1 MGGSSPGRAL
11 AATAPSFEVVFIDE
25 TGTHH
30 REPLSACWD
39 VPFERAKPSR
49 SFPSFKGQKN
59 FPGLWWSA
67 TTGEHVGYE
76 SWVERDVAMLL
87 DFDPEIVGFSAQPFW
102 LLWPGEQGERK
113 HAPDFFARRTDGTG
127 VVIDVRPD
135 DRVDP
140 EATEVFEVAASACR
154 EAGWEFRRTGAPPAV
169 LTANVRWLA
178 GYPTWSLRP
187 RPPLWQGARPASS
200 YESCCSHWPTSTL
213 SATPAELASS
223 FGPGNPTSSTGRLA
237 RRSGHCP
244 RRCPATTCRTPTG
257 TTAPTTA

>member
-1 MGGSSPGRAL
+1 MSGSSPGRAL

-25 TGTHH
+25 TGTQR

-67 TTGEHVGYE
+67 TMGEHVGYE

-87 DFDPEIVGFSAQPFW
+87 DSDPEIVGFSAQPFW
-102 LLWPGEQGERK
+102 LLWSGERGERK

-140 EATEVFEVAASACR
+140 EAAEVFEVAASACS
-154 EAGWEFRRTGAPPAV
+154 EAGREFRRTGAPPAV

-178 GYPTWSLRP
+178 GYRNPRCHRPEIADALIERFAAPMPLFTGAAAVGDRLVVLPVLYHLLWRQVLVVDLAAAPLSPGSLIH
-187 RPPLWQGARPASS
+187 LAAAAR
-200 YESCCSHWPTSTL
+200 
-213 SATPAELASS
+213 
-223 FGPGNPTSSTGRLA
+223 
-237 RRSGHCP
+237 
-244 RRCPATTCRTPTG
+244 
-257 TTAPTTA
+257 

>member
-1 MGGSSPGRAL
+1 MSGSSPGRAL

-25 TGTHH
+25 TGTQR

-67 TTGEHVGYE
+67 TMGEHVGYE

-102 LLWPGEQGERK
+102 LLWSGEEGERK

-140 EATEVFEVAASACR
+140 EAARGVRGGRQRVQRSRLGVSTHRRATCRLDGQRALACGLP
-154 EAGWEFRRTGAPPAV
+154 EPPLPPA
-169 LTANVRWLA
+169 R
-178 GYPTWSLRP
+178 
-187 RPPLWQGARPASS
+187 
-200 YESCCSHWPTSTL
+200 
-213 SATPAELASS
+213 
-223 FGPGNPTSSTGRLA
+223 
-237 RRSGHCP
+237 
-244 RRCPATTCRTPTG
+244 
-257 TTAPTTA
+257 

>member
-1 MGGSSPGRAL
+1 MGGSPGRAL

-25 TGTHH
+25 TGTQR

-39 VPFERAKPSR
+39 VPFERVKQSR

-127 VVIDVRPD
+127 MVIDVAQTTWSTQRPPRCLRWPPAPAGRPD
-135 DRVDP
+135 GSFD
-140 EATEVFEVAASACR
+140 
-154 EAGWEFRRTGAPPAV
+154 AP
-169 LTANVRWLA
+169 
-178 GYPTWSLRP
+178 
-187 RPPLWQGARPASS
+187 ARHLPS
-200 YESCCSHWPTSTL
+200 
-213 SATPAELASS
+213 
-223 FGPGNPTSSTGRLA
+223 
-237 RRSGHCP
+237 
-244 RRCPATTCRTPTG
+244 
-257 TTAPTTA
+257 

>member
-1 MGGSSPGRAL
+1 MSGSSPGRAL

-25 TGTHH
+25 TGTQ
-30 REPLSACWD
+30 RRGPLSACWD

-67 TTGEHVGYE
+67 TMGEHVGYE

-102 LLWPGEQGERK
+102 LLWSGERGERK

-178 GYPTWSLRP
+178 GYRNPRCHRPEIADALIERFAAPMPLFTGAAAVGDRLVVLPVLYHLLWRQVLVVDLAAAPLSPGSLIH
-187 RPPLWQGARPASS
+187 LAAAAR
-200 YESCCSHWPTSTL
+200 
-213 SATPAELASS
+213 
-223 FGPGNPTSSTGRLA
+223 
-237 RRSGHCP
+237 
-244 RRCPATTCRTPTG
+244 
-257 TTAPTTA
+257 